1 MLEEH
6 IRRVSRPPAPG
17 RRVSRPVR
25 TGVEGGSVTDDG
37 GTPPSPVRRTTA
49 PGGSAPWPLELL
61 DVPALRRSGVRPVPL
76 RQFVLK
82 THSRCNLACTY
93 CYIYAGHDSTWR
105 DRPVRMADA
114 TVRRTA
120 ERIAEHVRRHGLRE
134 LRVDFFGG
142 EPLLGGPDPLLRAA
156 RELRAVLPAGTRL
169 DLAVQTNGVL
179 LTGPVLDRL
188 ARAGIRV
195 GLSADGGTAALN
207 RRRVDH
213 AGRPSWP
220 GLVRAARLL
229 RDRPESYSGVLC
241 TIDPDS
247 DPAEVFTSL
256 LDLRPPF
263 LDLLLPHANWSTRPP
278 PGPGG
283 PAPYGR
289 WLRTVFDRW
298 WDADPPGPPV
308 RIFQEIIG
316 LLLGR
321 PSGSESVG
329 LSPMAAI
336 IVDTDGA
343 IEQVDSVKSAYHGA
357 SATGLNVFTDSF
369 DAALEHPGV
378 AARQLGAG
386 ALAAQCRA
394 CPLSAVCGGG
404 NYAHRYVAG
413 SGFRHPSVYCA
424 DLELLIRHIADRLLA
439 ALPAGASTAPHL
451 GNLP

>member
-1 MLEEH
+1 MT
-6 IRRVSRPPAPG
+6 RDRS
-17 RRVSRPVR
+17 
-25 TGVEGGSVTDDG
+25 TF
-37 GTPPSPVRRTTA
+37 PSPVPRA
-49 PGGSAPWPLELL
+49 GAEVSQPAPWPLDLL
-61 DVPALRRSGVRPVPL
+61 DVPALRRSGTRPAPL

-93 CYIYAGHDSTWR
+93 CYIYAGPDSTWR
-105 DRPVRMADA
+105 DRPVHMADA
-114 TVRRTA
+114 TLLRTA

-134 LRVDFFGG
+134 VRVDFFGG
-142 EPLLGGPDPLLRAA
+142 EPLLTGPDPLLRAA
-156 RELRAVLPAGTRL
+156 EALRGTLPAGTGL

-179 LTGPVLDRL
+179 LTRPVLDRL

-195 GLSADGGTAALN
+195 GLSADGGNAALN

-220 GLVRAARLL
+220 ALARAARLL
-229 RDRPESYSGVLC
+229 GERPDSYSGVLC
-241 TIDPDS
+241 TIDPCS
-247 DPAEVFTSL
+247 DPVEVFTSL
-256 LDLRPPF
+256 LDLHPPF
-263 LDLLLPHANWSTRPP
+263 LDLLLPHANWSSPP
-278 PGPGG
+278 PAGPAG

-289 WLRTVFDRW
+289 WLRAAFDHW

-321 PSGSESVG
+321 PSGSETVG
-329 LSPMAAI
+329 LSPMVAI

-369 DAALEHPGV
+369 DAALDHPGV
-378 AARQLGAG
+378 VARQMGPA
-386 ALAAQCRA
+386 ALAPQCRA
-394 CPLSAVCGGG
+394 CPLTAVCGGG
-404 NYAHRYVAG
+404 NYAHRYLAG

-439 ALPAGASTAPHL
+439 ALPAGASGAPPP
-451 GNLP
+451 GNMP